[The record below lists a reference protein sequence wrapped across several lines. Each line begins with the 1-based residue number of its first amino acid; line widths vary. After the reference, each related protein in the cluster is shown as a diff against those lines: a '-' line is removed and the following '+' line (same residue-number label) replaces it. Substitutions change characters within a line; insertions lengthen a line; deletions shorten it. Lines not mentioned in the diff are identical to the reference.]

1 MNNLVRHY
9 ISELN
14 TGILVLDESLRIQFL
29 NTSAQ
34 SMLDTSLKAS
44 RKKELKELFYEEPD
58 NNQKFKGC
66 LNDQSNF
73 AKVDA
78 LLFVKGGKRLLC
90 DYHIQPFSNDSLG
103 EGLIVEIGNH
113 QELLD
118 KNNHYAELY
127 RIQFNKK

>member
-1 MNNLVRHY
+1 MDNLVKNY
-9 ISELN
+9 ITELN
-14 TGILVLDESLRIQFL
+14 TGILVLDESLRIQYL

-58 NNQKFKGC
+58 SYQNFESC

-78 LLFVKGGKRLLC
+78 LLFVRDC
-90 DYHIQPFSNDSLG
+90 IAYN
-103 EGLIVEIGNH
+103 
-113 QELLD
+113 
-118 KNNHYAELY
+118 KNAL
-127 RIQFNKK
+127 